1 MEILLLAF
9 VILAILYWFFNL
21 KSNQCILIDR
31 DEDEDVDLKFFKF
44 HNECKSDKKDSTD
57 L

>member
-31 DEDEDVDLKFFKF
+31 DEDADLKFFKF
-44 HNECKSDKKDSTD
+44 HNECKGDKKDSTD